1 MSVAF
6 VFPGQGSQ
14 SVGMLSSLAARPE
27 IDALLRRADAAL
39 GLPLSRVIADGP
51 AEELNLTTWTQPA
64 MLLGGIACLEA
75 WRAEGGI
82 EPAFVAG
89 HSLGEYTALVA
100 AGSLDLDSALRLVR
114 LRAQAMQ
121 EAVPVGTGGM
131 AAILGLAD
139 EDVKA
144 ACAEARAV
152 PGSDAREEVAP
163 VNFNAPSQ
171 VVIAGH
177 IEAVRRACEAA
188 RARGAKR
195 AVMLPVSAP
204 FHSVLLQPAGD
215 VLQKALA
222 DIDLQ
227 PPRIPLVNNV
237 DVAFETDPARI
248 RDALVRQAWHP
259 VRWVELIEA
268 LAARGVDHFVEFGP
282 GKVLTGLIRR
292 IAPQARLDNVFDAE
306 SLKTTLEKFQ

>member
-14 SVGMLSSLAARPE
+14 SVGMLNSLASRP
-27 IDALLRRADAAL
+27 DVAALLKQADEAL
-39 GLPLSRVIADGP
+39 GQPLSKLIADGP

-64 MLLGGIACLEA
+64 MLLGGIACLQA
-75 WRAEGGI
+75 WRTEGGI

-100 AGSLDLDSALRLVR
+100 AGSLDVGTAIPLVR

-131 AAILGLAD
+131 AAILGLSD
-139 EDVKA
+139 EAVQA
-144 ACAEARAV
+144 ACEQARAV
-152 PGSDAREEVAP
+152 PGGGTEEVAP

-177 IEAVRRACEAA
+177 IGAVRRACEAA
-188 RARGAKR
+188 QAAGARR

-204 FHSVLLQPAGD
+204 FHSVLLRPAGE
-215 VLQKALA
+215 VLAEALA
-222 DIDLQ
+222 KVDLRA
-227 PPRIPLVNNV
+227 PSVPLINNV

-259 VRWVELIEA
+259 VRWVELIQK
-268 LAARGVDHFVEFGP
+268 LADQGVDQFIEFGP
-282 GKVLTGLIRR
+282 GKVLTGLIKR
-292 IAPQARLDNVFDAE
+292 IAPQAQLHNVFDAD
-306 SLKTTLEKFQ
+306 SLQSTLAKFQ